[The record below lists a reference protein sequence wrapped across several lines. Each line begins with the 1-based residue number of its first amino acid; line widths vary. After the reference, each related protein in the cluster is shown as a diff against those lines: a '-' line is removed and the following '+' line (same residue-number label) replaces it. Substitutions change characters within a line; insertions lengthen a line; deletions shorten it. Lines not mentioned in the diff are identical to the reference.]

1 MLVSRIYEHFV
12 LRVVPFTFSPDIMF
26 FLVEFQSYLDLCSNM
41 LIEKIL
47 LGITLSAPIGPVS
60 LEMIKRGLNKGFL
73 AAFVVRLGGA
83 MGNTLCLLAAYFGL
97 SMFINSDVKMAIGC
111 LIGSLVLFYLGIKSL
126 LDKRIHQLNVNKDE
140 LFSVRN
146 GLMTGFILSL
156 ANPIAL
162 VFWLSIFAATL
173 DHNNPTH
180 SLEGLFH
187 NFAIILGVLLW
198 GLCLSAF
205 LELGK
210 RFFNHKLIN
219 IITMA
224 AGLML
229 IGFGLK
235 YGYKGIMLL
244 N

>member
-1 MLVSRIYEHFV
+1 
-12 LRVVPFTFSPDIMF
+12 MF
-26 FLVEFQSYLDLCSNM
+26 
-41 LIEKIL
+41 IEKIL

-97 SMFINSDVKMAIGC
+97 SMFINSDFKMAIGS
-111 LIGSLVLFYLGIKSL
+111 LIGALVLFYLGFKSL
-126 LDKRIHQLNVNKDE
+126 LDKRIHKLNDHQEENY
-140 LFSVRN
+140 SVGN
-146 GLMTGFILSL
+146 GLITGFVLSL
-156 ANPIAL
+156 ANPIAF

-173 DHNNPTH
+173 DHKSTQ

-198 GLCLSAF
+198 GLCLSGI
-205 LELGK
+205 LEVGK
-210 RFFNHKLIN
+210 RFFNHKLIKF
-219 IITMA
+219 ITIA
-224 AGLML
+224 AGIML

-235 YGYKGIMLL
+235 YGYKGIVLL